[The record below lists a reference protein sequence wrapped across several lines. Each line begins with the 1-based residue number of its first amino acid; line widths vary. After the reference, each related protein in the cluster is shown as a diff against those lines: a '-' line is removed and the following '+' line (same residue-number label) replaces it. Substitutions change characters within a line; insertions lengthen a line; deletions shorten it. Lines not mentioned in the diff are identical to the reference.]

1 MPLMYGSTTPR
12 EAATAASKALPP
24 SSRTSRPARV
34 ASGWAEL
41 TIPFVPTA
49 ARLGVL
55 LLARPSRGSDPP
67 TAVAGS
73 GSTAVSPSAGF
84 VPGDE
89 VCSGTSPSAEVC
101 PAVLPPG
108 EPPPVAESP
117 SQEQST
123 NTTNAT
129 RNGFFT
135 RLPRCGVLGVF
146 VPQTSQQRLTHR
158 ETRPLETEP
167 LVETQGALPL
177 PPASQ
182 RHVLAPLPAG
192 EAFEVLHQRR
202 AVPLR
207 PHARRRDEVVHVQVA
222 LVVKVGEDLDPG
234 HGGHLAI
241 IPHGEHAVAVRH
253 HLREQLRVLPLVQFA
268 V

>member
-12 EAATAASKALPP
+12 EAATATAASKALPP

-49 ARLGVL
+49 ARVDVL
-55 LLARPSRGSDPP
+55 LLAGPSLRSDPA
-67 TAVAGS
+67 TVVGGS
-73 GSTAVSPSAGF
+73 ASTAVSPSAGF

-108 EPPPVAESP
+108 ELPPVAESP

-129 RNGFFT
+129 RNGFFST
-135 RLPRCGVLGVF
+135 RTGCSTP
-146 VPQTSQQRLTHR
+146 S
-158 ETRPLETEP
+158 
-167 LVETQGALPL
+167 LV
-177 PPASQ
+177 
-182 RHVLAPLPAG
+182 
-192 EAFEVLHQRR
+192 
-202 AVPLR
+202 
-207 PHARRRDEVVHVQVA
+207 
-222 LVVKVGEDLDPG
+222 
-234 HGGHLAI
+234 
-241 IPHGEHAVAVRH
+241 
-253 HLREQLRVLPLVQFA
+253 
-268 V
+268 